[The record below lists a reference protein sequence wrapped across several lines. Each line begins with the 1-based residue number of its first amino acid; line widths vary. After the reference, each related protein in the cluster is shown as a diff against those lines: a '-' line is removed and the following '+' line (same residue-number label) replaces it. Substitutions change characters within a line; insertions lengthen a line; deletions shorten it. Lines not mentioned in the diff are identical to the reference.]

1 MSIQAAQQRK
11 KTALIFGVSGQDGA
25 YLARLLLDKGY
36 EVHGTSRD
44 CASNPFIGLH
54 RLGIAGRLKLHTVA
68 LTDFRSVIS
77 VMHKVMP
84 DEIYN
89 LAGQTS
95 VALSFELPVEAFE
108 SITVG
113 TINILECVRL
123 LDRPIKSFHA
133 ASSECFG
140 DTDIPADETVPFHPR
155 SPYAMA
161 KAAAFWA
168 VANYREAYGMSACS
182 GIMFNHESPL
192 RPERFVTQKIVKG
205 AIDIAAGRM
214 DKLALGNLA
223 VERDWGWAPEYVD
236 AAWRMVQHPE
246 PTDLVI
252 ATGQTH
258 SLMNMVEYAFELV
271 GLDWRAHVETSE
283 GLIRR
288 TDLSR
293 SAANP
298 ARIRELTG
306 WQAKVPFREIVGRMI
321 DEKKAEMA
329 AAAQDHPRQDRRPPE

>member
-1 MSIQAAQQRK
+1 MSFQAAPRK
-11 KTALIFGVSGQDGA
+11 KTALIFGVSGQDGG
-25 YLARLLLDKGY
+25 YLARLLLEKGY

-44 CASNPFIGLH
+44 SSSNPFIGLH
-54 RLGIAGRLKLHTVA
+54 RLGIAERVMLHTVA

-84 DEIYN
+84 DEIYD
-89 LAGQTS
+89 LSGQTS

-123 LDRPIKSFHA
+123 LGRPIKSFHA

-140 DTDIPADETVPFHPR
+140 ETEIPADEHTPFRPR

-168 VANYREAYGMSACS
+168 VANYREAYGMNACS

-192 RPERFVTQKIVKG
+192 RPERFVTQKIIKG
-205 AIDIAAGRM
+205 ALDIAAGKA
-214 DKLALGNLA
+214 DKLRLGNLA

-236 AAWRMVQHPE
+236 AAWRMLQTPS
-246 PTDLVI
+246 PTDLII

-258 SLMNMVEYAFELV
+258 SLLAMVEQAFALV

-293 SAANP
+293 SAGNP
-298 ARIRELTG
+298 ARIHEVTG
-306 WQAKVPFREIVGRMI
+306 WKAEIGFRDVIREMMAA
-321 DEKKAEMA
+321 KKAETTMPA
-329 AAAQDHPRQDRRPPE
+329 DRVVS

>member
-1 MSIQAAQQRK
+1 MSSEAEPKRK
-11 KTALIFGVSGQDGA
+11 IALIFGVSGQDGA
-25 YLARLLLDKGY
+25 YLAQLLLGKGY

-44 CASNPFIGLH
+44 CASNPFLGLH
-54 RLGIAGRLKLHTVA
+54 RLGIADRVKLHTVA
-68 LTDFRSVIS
+68 LTEFRSVIS
-77 VMHKVMP
+77 VMHKIMP

-123 LDRPIKSFHA
+123 LGKPMKSFHA

-140 DTDIPADETVPFHPR
+140 ETATPAVETTPFQPR

-168 VANYREAYGMSACS
+168 VANYREAYGMNACS
-182 GIMFNHESPL
+182 GILFNHESPL
-192 RPERFVTQKIVKG
+192 RPERFVTQKIVTG
-205 AIDIAAGRM
+205 ALAIAAGKAE
-214 DKLALGNLA
+214 KLQLGNLA
-223 VERDWGWAPEYVD
+223 IERDWGWAPDYVD
-236 AAWRMVQHPE
+236 AMWRMVQHAV

-252 ATGQTH
+252 ATGHTH
-258 SLMNMVEYAFELV
+258 RLSTMVEYAFELV

-283 GLIRR
+283 SFFRR

-298 ARIRELTG
+298 ARIEELIG
-306 WQAKVPFREIVGRMI
+306 WRAEVRFRDIVRLMI
-321 DEKKAEMA
+321 AAKKAEMA
-329 AAAQDHPRQDRRPPE
+329 TGAHVSA

>member
-1 MSIQAAQQRK
+1 MSARAEHK
-11 KTALIFGVSGQDGA
+11 PKTALIFGVSGQDGA
-25 YLARLLLDKGY
+25 YLAQLLLGKGY
-36 EVHGTSRD
+36 QVHGTSRD
-44 CASNPFIGLH
+44 SASNPFTGLH
-54 RLGIAGRLKLHTVA
+54 RLGIADRVTLHTVA
-68 LTDFRSVIS
+68 LTDFRSVFS
-77 VMHKVMP
+77 VLHKVVP

-123 LDRPIKSFHA
+123 LGQPIKSFHA

-140 DTDIPADETVPFHPR
+140 DAVTPADEGTPFRPR

-168 VANYREAYGMSACS
+168 VANYREAYGMNACS
-182 GIMFNHESPL
+182 GILFNHESPL
-192 RPERFVTQKIVKG
+192 RPERFVTQKIVMG
-205 AIDIAAGRM
+205 ALAIAAGKM
-214 DKLALGNLA
+214 EKLQLGNLA
-223 VERDWGWAPEYVD
+223 IERDWGWAPEYVD
-236 AAWRMVQHPE
+236 AMWRMVQHPV
-246 PTDLVI
+246 PTDLIV

-258 SLMNMVEYAFELV
+258 RLSAMVEHAFVLV
-271 GLDWRAHVETSE
+271 GLDWRDHVETSE
-283 GLIRR
+283 SLTRR

-298 ARIRELTG
+298 ARIHELLG
-306 WQAKVPFREIVGRMI
+306 WKAEIQFHDIIRRMI
-321 DEKKAEMA
+321 EAKKADMA
-329 AAAQDHPRQDRRPPE
+329 VAGERLSF

>member
-1 MSIQAAQQRK
+1 MSSEAEPKRK
-11 KTALIFGVSGQDGA
+11 TVLIFGVSGQDGA
-25 YLARLLLDKGY
+25 YLAQLLLDKGY
-36 EVHGTSRD
+36 DVHGTSRD
-44 CASNPFIGLH
+44 CASNPFLGLH
-54 RLGIAGRLKLHTVA
+54 RLGIADRVTLHTVA
-68 LTDFRSVIS
+68 LTEFRSVFS

-123 LDRPIKSFHA
+123 LGRPVKSFHA

-140 DTDIPADETVPFHPR
+140 DAMIPADEGTPFQPR

-168 VANYREAYGMSACS
+168 VANYREAYGMNACS
-182 GIMFNHESPL
+182 GILFNHESPL
-192 RPERFVTQKIVKG
+192 RPERFVTQKIMSG
-205 AIDIAAGRM
+205 ALAIAAGKM
-214 DKLALGNLA
+214 EKLQLGNLA

-236 AAWRMVQHPE
+236 AMWRMVQHSV

-258 SLMNMVEYAFELV
+258 RLATMVEHAFELV

-283 GLIRR
+283 SFIRR

-298 ARIRELTG
+298 ARIQELLG
-306 WQAKVPFREIVGRMI
+306 WRAEVDFRDIIRRMI
-321 DEKKAEMA
+321 TAKKVEMA
-329 AAAQDHPRQDRRPPE
+329 GGGERIAS

>member
-1 MSIQAAQQRK
+1 MSSSAKQDQ
-11 KTALIFGVSGQDGA
+11 KTALIFGISGQDGA

-44 CASNPFIGLH
+44 SASNPFHGLH
-54 RLGIAGRLKLHTVA
+54 RLGIADRVKLHTVA
-68 LTDFRSVIS
+68 LTEFRSVFS
-77 VMHKVMP
+77 VMHKVVP

-123 LDRPIKSFHA
+123 LGQPIKSFHA

-140 DTDIPADETVPFHPR
+140 DAITPADEGTPFRPR

-168 VANYREAYGMSACS
+168 VANYREAYGMNACS
-182 GIMFNHESPL
+182 GILFNHESPL
-192 RPERFVTQKIVKG
+192 RPERFVTQKIVMG
-205 AIDIAAGRM
+205 ALAIAAGKM
-214 DKLALGNLA
+214 TKLQLGNLA
-223 VERDWGWAPEYVD
+223 IERDWGWAPEYVD
-236 AAWRMVQHPE
+236 AMWRMVQQSV
-246 PTDLVI
+246 PTDLIV

-258 SLMNMVEYAFELV
+258 RLSSMVEHAFELV
-271 GLDWRAHVETSE
+271 GLDWRQHVETSDSFT
-283 GLIRR
+283 RR

-298 ARIRELTG
+298 AHIHEVVGWKAEIQFHDIIR
-306 WQAKVPFREIVGRMI
+306 RMI
-321 DEKKAEMA
+321 EAKKADLAISGE
-329 AAAQDHPRQDRRPPE
+329 PLSL

>member
-1 MSIQAAQQRK
+1 MSFQAAQRK
-11 KTALIFGVSGQDGA
+11 KTALIFGVSGQDGG

-54 RLGIAGRLKLHTVA
+54 RLGIADRVKLHTVA
-68 LTDFRSVIS
+68 LTEFRSVIS
-77 VMHKVMP
+77 VMHKVTP
-84 DEIYN
+84 DEIYD

-123 LDRPIKSFHA
+123 LGRPIKSFHA

-140 DTDIPADETVPFHPR
+140 ETEIPADERTPFRPR

-205 AIDIAAGRM
+205 ALDIAAGKL
-214 DKLALGNLA
+214 DKLRLGNLA

-236 AAWRMVQHPE
+236 AAWRMLQAPT
-246 PTDLVI
+246 PTDLII

-258 SLMNMVEYAFELV
+258 SLLAMVEEAFALV
-271 GLDWRAHVETSE
+271 GLDWRERVETSE
-283 GLIRR
+283 SLIRR

-293 SAANP
+293 SAGDP
-298 ARIRELTG
+298 ARIQEVTG
-306 WQAKVPFREIVGRMI
+306 WKAETCFHDVIREMMAAKR
-321 DEKKAEMA
+321 AEMA
-329 AAAQDHPRQDRRPPE
+329 TSGDRVAS

>member
-1 MSIQAAQQRK
+1 MSAMPAPEK
-11 KTALIFGVSGQDGA
+11 KTALIFGISGQDGG
-25 YLARLLLDKGY
+25 YLARLLLEKGY

-44 CASNPFIGLH
+44 SASNPFIGLH
-54 RLGIAGRLKLHTVA
+54 RLGIFDRVKLHTVA
-68 LTDFRSVIS
+68 LTEFRSVFS
-77 VMHKVMP
+77 AMNKVMP
-84 DEIYN
+84 DEIYD

-123 LDRPIKSFHA
+123 LGRPTKSFHA

-140 DTDIPADETVPFHPR
+140 DTAMPADERTPFNPR

-168 VANYREAYGMSACS
+168 VSNYREAYGMKACS

-205 AIDIAAGRM
+205 ALDIAAGRM
-214 DKLALGNLA
+214 DKLRLGNLA

-236 AAWRMVQHPE
+236 AAWRMLQNPA

-252 ATGQTH
+252 ATGETH
-258 SLMNMVEYAFELV
+258 SLLAMVEQAFALS
-271 GLDWRAHVETSE
+271 GLDWRKHVETSE
-283 GLIRR
+283 SLIRR

-293 SAANP
+293 SAGNP
-298 ARIRELTG
+298 ARIREVTG
-306 WQAKVPFREIVGRMI
+306 WHAQTRFSDVIREMLAAK
-321 DEKKAEMA
+321 KTEMA
-329 AAAQDHPRQDRRPPE
+329 LAAERIAS

>member
-1 MSIQAAQQRK
+1 MSLETAQQR

-25 YLARLLLDKGY
+25 YLARFLLEKGY

-54 RLGIAGRLKLHTVA
+54 RLGIADQVTLHTVA
-68 LTDFRSVIS
+68 LTEFRSVIS

-123 LDRPIKSFHA
+123 LGRPIKSFHA

-140 DTDIPADETVPFHPR
+140 ETPVPADETTPFRPR

-205 AIDIAAGRM
+205 AIDIAAGRAG
-214 DKLALGNLA
+214 KLVLGNLA

-236 AAWRMVQHPE
+236 AVWRMVQRPE
-246 PTDLVI
+246 PDDLII
-252 ATGQTH
+252 ATGHTH
-258 SLMNMVEYAFELV
+258 SLMTMVEYAFDLV
-271 GLDWRAHVETSE
+271 GLDWRPYVESSTA
-283 GLIRR
+283 LVRR

-293 SAANP
+293 SAGNP
-298 ARIRELTG
+298 ARIHEVTG
-306 WQAKVPFREIVGRMI
+306 WQAQVSFREIVARMVAEKQTQI
-321 DEKKAEMA
+321 DAGE
-329 AAAQDHPRQDRRPPE
+329 RLGS

>member
-1 MSIQAAQQRK
+1 MSSESEPKRK
-11 KTALIFGVSGQDGA
+11 VALIFGVSGQDGA
-25 YLARLLLDKGY
+25 YLAQLLLGKGY

-44 CASNPFIGLH
+44 CASNPFLGLH
-54 RLGIAGRLKLHTVA
+54 RLGIADRVKLHTVA
-68 LTDFRSVIS
+68 LTEFRSVIS
-77 VMHKVMP
+77 AMHKIMP

-123 LDRPIKSFHA
+123 LGMPMKSFHA

-140 DTDIPADETVPFHPR
+140 ETSAPATETTPFQPR

-161 KAAAFWA
+161 KAAAYWA
-168 VANYREAYGMSACS
+168 VANYREAYGMNACS
-182 GIMFNHESPL
+182 GILFNHESPL
-192 RPERFVTQKIVKG
+192 RPERFVTQKIVTG
-205 AIDIAAGRM
+205 ALAIAAGKA
-214 DKLALGNLA
+214 DKLQLGNLA
-223 VERDWGWAPEYVD
+223 IERDWGWAPDYVD
-236 AAWRMVQHPE
+236 AMWRMVQHPV
-246 PTDLVI
+246 PTDLII

-258 SLMNMVEYAFELV
+258 RLSTMVEYAFELV

-283 GLIRR
+283 SFFRR

-293 SAANP
+293 SAADP
-298 ARIRELTG
+298 TRIEELIG
-306 WQAKVPFREIVGRMI
+306 WRAQVQFRDIIRLMI
-321 DEKKAEMA
+321 ASKKADMA
-329 AAAQDHPRQDRRPPE
+329 AGERISA

>member
-1 MSIQAAQQRK
+1 MSFQAAQRK
-11 KTALIFGVSGQDGA
+11 KTALIFGVSGQDGG
-25 YLARLLLDKGY
+25 YLARLLLEKGY

-44 CASNPFIGLH
+44 CASNPFLGLH
-54 RLGIAGRLKLHTVA
+54 RLGIAGRVKLHTVA
-68 LTDFRSVIS
+68 LTEFRSVIS

-84 DEIYN
+84 DEIYD

-123 LDRPIKSFHA
+123 LGRPIKSFHA

-140 DTDIPADETVPFHPR
+140 DTQTPADEKTPFHPR

-168 VANYREAYGMSACS
+168 VANYREAYGMNACS

-205 AIDIAAGRM
+205 ALDIAAGRM
-214 DKLALGNLA
+214 DKLRLGNLA
-223 VERDWGWAPEYVD
+223 VERDWGWAPEYVE
-236 AAWRMVQHPE
+236 AVWRMLQTPS
-246 PTDLVI
+246 PTDLII

-258 SLMNMVEYAFELV
+258 SLLAMVEQAFALV
-271 GLDWRAHVETSE
+271 GLDWRQHVETSE
-283 GLIRR
+283 SLIRR

-293 SAANP
+293 SAGNP
-298 ARIRELTG
+298 ARIHEVTG
-306 WQAKVPFREIVGRMI
+306 WKAEIQFSDVIREMMAA
-321 DEKKAEMA
+321 KKAEMA
-329 AAAQDHPRQDRRPPE
+329 APGDRVMP